1 MEDYPAGTVA
11 RASTIQRR
19 NEDRN
24 MAKGKVVWFS
34 NAKGFGFLSNDDG
47 GPEIFVHYS
56 GIASDDYKTL
66 KQDQP
71 VEFEI
76 VKGKKGPQAE
86 NVRVI
91 GA

>member
-1 MEDYPAGTVA
+1 
-11 RASTIQRR
+11 
-19 NEDRN
+19 

-56 GIASDDYKTL
+56 GIASDGYKTL

-76 VKGKKGPQAE
+76 VKGAKGPQAE

-91 GA
+91 GG